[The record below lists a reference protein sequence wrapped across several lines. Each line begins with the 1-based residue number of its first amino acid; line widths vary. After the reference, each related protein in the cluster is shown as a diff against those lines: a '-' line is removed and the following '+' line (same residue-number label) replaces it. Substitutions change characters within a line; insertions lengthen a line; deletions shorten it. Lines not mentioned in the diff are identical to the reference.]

1 MYRLIFVFL
10 PFIGLSQ
17 KVDTISIDNSVM
29 YVMDSIAAVNIIN
42 KAKKGEAYERVNV
55 EVDKLI
61 TGTSSQK
68 IISDKMQMLLQ
79 EQLVYMRSELVR
91 EAAKNKQLIRSNETF
106 EKDKDR
112 LKSQRNAFAAIGI
125 VLLTVL
131 ISN

>member
-17 KVDTISIDNSVM
+17 KVDTISIDNNVM

-42 KAKKGEAYERVNV
+42 KAKKGETYDRMNK
-55 EVDKLI
+55 EVDKLVTNI
-61 TGTSSQK
+61 SSQK

-79 EQLVYMRSELVR
+79 DQLTYLRSELIS
-91 EAAKNKQLIRSNETF
+91 ESAKNRQLMRANETF

>member
-17 KVDTISIDNSVM
+17 KVDTISIDNNVM

-61 TGTSSQK
+61 SDISNQK

-79 EQLVYMRSELVR
+79 DQLTYMRSELIA
-91 EAAKNKQLIRSNETF
+91 ETAKNRKLSRDIENF
-106 EKDKDR
+106 DKDKYR
-112 LKSQRNAFAAIGI
+112 LKSQRNAFAATAI
-125 VLLTVL
+125 VLLTII

>member
-17 KVDTISIDNSVM
+17 KVDTISIENNVM

-42 KAKKGEAYERVNV
+42 KAKKGETYDRMNK
-55 EVDKLI
+55 EVDKLVTNI
-61 TGTSSQK
+61 SSQK

-79 EQLVYMRSELVR
+79 DQLTYLRSELIS
-91 EAAKNKQLIRSNETF
+91 ESAKNRQLMRANETF
-106 EKDKDR
+106 EEDKNR